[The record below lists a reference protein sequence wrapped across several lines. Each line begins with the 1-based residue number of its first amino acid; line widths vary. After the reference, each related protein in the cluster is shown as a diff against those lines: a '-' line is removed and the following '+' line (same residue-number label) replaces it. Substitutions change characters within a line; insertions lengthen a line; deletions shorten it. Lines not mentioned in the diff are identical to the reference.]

1 MFDSLIAM
9 PDAIVCFSSLLTI
22 VSVKET
28 ADTIAKLRRKIDRQ
42 IVVLRPTTL
51 HDTIM
56 FYYNQFTFFFENRD
70 NR

>member
-56 FYYNQFTFFFENRD
+56 FFYNQFTFFFENRD